1 MALQNMPLT
10 SVHKTILDPRTTKGT
25 TLPEAQIES
34 ATRFLGGT
42 LDLNESQAR
51 AVATALLNPNPF
63 TLIQE

>member
-1 MALQNMPLT
+1 MAVHNMPLI
-10 SVHKTILDPRTTKGT
+10 SVHKTILDPRTTKET